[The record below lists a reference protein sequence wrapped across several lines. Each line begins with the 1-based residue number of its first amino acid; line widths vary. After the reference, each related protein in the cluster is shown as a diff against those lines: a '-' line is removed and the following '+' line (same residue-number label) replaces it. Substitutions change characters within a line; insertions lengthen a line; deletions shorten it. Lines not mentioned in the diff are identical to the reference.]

1 VEQNPC
7 NEQVQPHETAAF
19 DSPVNLEIVHY
30 RQRQTD
36 VDGCSA
42 KAAID
47 GIVAAGIL
55 PDDSAKW
62 IQQIKTSVVQS
73 KVEKTVFR
81 FEEI

>member
-1 VEQNPC
+1 MESDPRD
-7 NEQVQPHETAAF
+7 EQVQPNETPAF
-19 DSPVNLEIVHY
+19 DSPVNLEIIHY
-30 RQRQTD
+30 RQRATD

-55 PDDSAKW
+55 PDDSPEW
-62 IQQIKTSVVQS
+62 IKQITTRVVKS

-81 FEEI
+81 FEEA